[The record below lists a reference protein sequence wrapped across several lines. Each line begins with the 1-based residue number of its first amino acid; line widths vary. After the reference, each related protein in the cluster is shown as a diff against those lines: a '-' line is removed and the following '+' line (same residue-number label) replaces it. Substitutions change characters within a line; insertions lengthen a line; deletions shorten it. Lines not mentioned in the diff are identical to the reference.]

1 MKFFFFFIAS
11 HSIFNPQPVSKVV
24 DLQNDLGVAE
34 KDLMLRQLLWQSFK
48 EWDDLHRKWV
58 RTPFSNLN
66 VSLLQ
71 KEVARFV
78 QTIYL
83 MEKGAG

>member
-1 MKFFFFFIAS
+1 
-11 HSIFNPQPVSKVV
+11 V

>member
-1 MKFFFFFIAS
+1 M
-11 HSIFNPQPVSKVV
+11 
-24 DLQNDLGVAE
+24 DLQNDIGLAE

-48 EWDDLHRKWV
+48 EWDELHRKWIQ
-58 RTPFSNLN
+58 TPFSNLD

-83 MEKGAG
+83 MEKGMLLLLCYHYQKSYL

>member
-1 MKFFFFFIAS
+1 MFRRTS